1 MDLGDIT
8 DSTGYSIDNDSIS
21 SQEYISSNENN
32 ENKVSKD
39 PNCKLRESWENK
51 SLSQLTISQNSINYT
66 ELTRA
71 DIERII
77 GMKPIDIIKYKKAFV
92 HKSVTKNA
100 REDDNLPTYMKD
112 SYERYEFLGDSVLNL
127 VIAQYIFKKYP
138 NSHEGILTK
147 LRTKLVNGKTLS
159 RFANLLGLS
168 KYLIL
173 NYQ

>member
-1 MDLGDIT
+1 MDLGDNNT
-8 DSTGYSIDNDSIS
+8 DSTGYSFDNDSIS

-32 ENKVSKD
+32 GNKVRKD
-39 PNCKLRESWENK
+39 SNCKLRESWENK

-112 SYERYEFLGDSVLNL
+112 SYERYEFLGD
-127 VIAQYIFKKYP
+127 
-138 NSHEGILTK
+138 
-147 LRTKLVNGKTLS
+147 
-159 RFANLLGLS
+159 
-168 KYLIL
+168 
-173 NYQ
+173 